1 MSAVNA
7 TSGFDYST
15 LNAKAGK
22 AKDSAVDMQQSFLK
36 LLITQMQN
44 QDPMNPMDNAQ
55 TTSQM
60 AQINTVTGIQQLN
73 TTMMQMM
80 AGMAGSQSLQAV
92 SVVGKDV
99 MAPIKEI
106 SNYTGPGGF
115 DLGVVLPTGHTGTK
129 VSILDSAGN
138 VVDTVDVGA
147 SQSGY
152 THVNWDGKLPDGTD
166 APPGS
171 YHVRATTELGGKG
184 QEIDVFGW
192 QKVES
197 VTFSATGPRVQL
209 AGGKIIDFA
218 DIAQLR

>member
-15 LNAKAGK
+15 LNAKASK
-22 AKDSAVDMQQSFLK
+22 AKDSAADMQQSFLK

-73 TTMMQMM
+73 TTMTQMM

-106 SNYTGPGGF
+106 SNYSGKDGF
-115 DLGVVLPTGHTGTK
+115 QLGVVLPTGHTGTK
-129 VSILDSAGN
+129 LSILDSAGN
-138 VVDTVDVGA
+138 LVDTVDVGA
-147 SQSGY
+147 SQTGY
-152 THVNWDGKLPDGTD
+152 TNVSWDGKLADGSN
-166 APPGS
+166 APAGNYFVS
-171 YHVRATTELGGKG
+171 ASTELGGKT
-184 QEIDVFGW
+184 QQIDVFGW
-192 QKVES
+192 QKVDS
-197 VTFSATGPRVQL
+197 VTFSSSGPKVQL
-209 AGGKIIDFA
+209 ASGKVIDFA